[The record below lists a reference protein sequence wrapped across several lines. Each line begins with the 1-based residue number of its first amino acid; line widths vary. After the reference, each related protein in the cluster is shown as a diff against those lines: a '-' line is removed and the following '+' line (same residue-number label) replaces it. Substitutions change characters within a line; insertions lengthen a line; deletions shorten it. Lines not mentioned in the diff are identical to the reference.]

1 MLSYFLTVIQQIFAM
16 FLMVLVG
23 YILGKKNMISEQGT
37 KDMSPLLLKI
47 VTPMVVISAYQRP
60 FDGELMSTWC
70 IAFAAATMAYVVY
83 IILAELCYRD
93 KANKNIGECK
103 LGVVLP
109 NCGFLAFPLL
119 EALAGEMG
127 IFFGSTSVILLN
139 IIQWTYGAKLLC
151 SEQKIKPL
159 SFLVTPGTIAVVC
172 SLILFCSPWKLPAPV
187 YTAVSSIGSLNTPLA
202 MIVLGT
208 MLSRTNLKECLTKL
222 SYYKIAALRL
232 IAAPLIIML
241 IFKFIPIP
249 EEVAL
254 VTFVGSVVPTATALS
269 MLSQLFD
276 KDYRFS
282 ANVVVLTTVLSV
294 ATMPILLTIGK
305 IFLGY

>member
-1 MLSYFLTVIQQIFAM
+1 
-16 FLMVLVG
+16 MVLVG
-23 YILGKKNMISEQGT
+23 YILGKKNMISEQGS
-37 KDMSPLLLKI
+37 KDMSALLLKI

-60 FDGELMSTWC
+60 FDSGLMSTWC

-83 IILAELCYRD
+83 IILAELFFRN
-93 KANKNIGECK
+93 KSGKNIGECK

-127 IFFGSTSVILLN
+127 IFFGSSAVILLN

-151 SEQKIKPL
+151 SGQKIKAKN
-159 SFLVTPGTIAVVC
+159 FLVTPGTIAVVC
-172 SLILFCSPWKLPAPV
+172 SLILFCSPWKLPSPV
-187 YTAVSSIGSLNTPLA
+187 YIAVSSIGSLNTPLA
-202 MIVLGT
+202 MVVLGT

-222 SYYKIAALRL
+222 TYYKIAFLRL
-232 IAAPLIIML
+232 IAAPLVIMV

-249 EEVAL
+249 KDVAL

-294 ATMPILLTIGK
+294 ATMPVLLTIGK